1 MNILFVD
8 DDHAFAES
16 CVSILVGE
24 GHIVSY
30 SENAEDAKH
39 KLYDSNFDIA
49 IVDLMLPPTFSLK
62 HIRKTN
68 PNLICLMVTS
78 KQENTIEIVAESMK
92 AGATNFLDKGTN
104 IFFFKLR
111 TTIKEIILQSKDKI
125 FLSHGNNDFIK
136 LKIKD
141 FIQERL
147 KKNIVVLSEQPSRG
161 LTIVEKLEQVSEC
174 CDFAVILM
182 TKDDFQ
188 RDGGVRARQNVV
200 HEIGFFQGKYGRNKV
215 VLIAES
221 GVELF
226 SNISGIIRLTF
237 ESDHFD
243 EILEPLRLE
252 IGV

>member
-24 GHIVSY
+24 GHMVSY

-49 IVDLMLPPTFSLK
+49 IVDLMLPPTFSREGLDLLK
-62 HIRKTN
+62 HIRKIN
-68 PNLICLMVTS
+68 PNLICLMVTN

-111 TTIKEIILQSKDKI
+111 TTIKEIILESKDKI
-125 FLSHGNNDFIK
+125 FLSHGKNNFIK

-147 KKNIVVLSEQPSRG
+147 KKKLLFYPSN
-161 LTIVEKLEQVSEC
+161 LVE
-174 CDFAVILM
+174 A
-182 TKDDFQ
+182 
-188 RDGGVRARQNVV
+188 
-200 HEIGFFQGKYGRNKV
+200 
-215 VLIAES
+215 
-221 GVELF
+221 
-226 SNISGIIRLTF
+226 
-237 ESDHFD
+237 
-243 EILEPLRLE
+243 
-252 IGV
+252 